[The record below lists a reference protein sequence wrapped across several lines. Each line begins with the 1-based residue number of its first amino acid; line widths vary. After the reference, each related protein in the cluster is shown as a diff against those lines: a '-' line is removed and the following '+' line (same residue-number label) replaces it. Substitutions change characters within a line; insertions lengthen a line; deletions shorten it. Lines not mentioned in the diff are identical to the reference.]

1 MKRVKEVLPSECI
14 TYIFDNQPR
23 NKEIVRIMERACE
36 DGQKV
41 MIWPDNIVDKDIN
54 DMILN
59 GVSEAKILDIINH
72 NTYSKLFL
80 KVKINEWSKC

>member
-1 MKRVKEVLPSECI
+1 
-14 TYIFDNQPR
+14 
-23 NKEIVRIMERACE
+23 
-36 DGQKV
+36 